1 MAGIWRANGP
11 AKMPPE
17 IGSILKL
24 GLADRANSLKT
35 L

>member
-24 GLADRANSLKT
+24 GLADRANSLRT